1 MSDRI
6 TAASAFRWCR
16 DHAARIIGSFTAFT
30 FMWIAVGIAVAVG
43 FYWDGIW
50 ARNQAAAGLEDSFQA
65 GGWVVRIWTVFALV
79 GVVALFRQGA
89 KVLGGLFFVTWLMT
103 SIMAYGHVLGFIA
116 TGQNERYAAG
126 AAVENVVE
134 ISNEGLDE
142 KLALIATQKEQ
153 IRADRDADVAAL
165 ERALDALINDGSA
178 ANDAEAT
185 AQYTPLIQGVRNDAR
200 VELQALDA
208 QERELTLANT
218 ETKLQANQEQV
229 TAVKFDP
236 LYVWVAGWFMPDQ
249 SDASLRVV
257 AQRIGAF
264 WAFLI
269 EFIAGAGPAMLY
281 AAHSHFSDRRAA
293 EDAEE
298 KNKRSEA
305 AKQGWETRKEKASAN
320 EDGLQIEDKGYW
332 TSRIV
337 KALNR
342 HPNGMKKRTVKG
354 MCDTY
359 FGEIPPAEL
368 REHLKR
374 QIDGHLELPKADP
387 KKQKYAIERGLL
399 SDERKTYLMQEHIDF
414 IFIEGEYA
422 SQDEQEPEVNGTE
435 LVVPEL
441 GADDADRP
449 QA

>member
-134 ISNEGLDE
+134 ISNEGLDD

-200 VELQALDA
+200 AELQALDA

-293 EDAEE
+293 EE
-298 KNKRSEA
+298 KDPTRVEA
-305 AKQGWETRKEKASAN
+305 GKKAAETRNRRKRQTLKIQEQAESYLPAWEKAVRYAN
-320 EDGLQIEDKGYW
+320 IPSYTAKGIRQTAFPNISIDHVIEVLRKANAKGDW
-332 TSRIV
+332 RPALEEEINLV
-337 KALNR
+337 KRL
-342 HPNGMKKRTVKG
+342 T
-354 MCDTY
+354 
-359 FGEIPPAEL
+359 EPPQPDES
-368 REHLKR
+368 K
-374 QIDGHLELPKADP
+374 
-387 KKQKYAIERGLL
+387 KYAVDVINP
-399 SDERKTYLMQEHIDF
+399 DP
-414 IFIEGEYA
+414 A
-422 SQDEQEPEVNGTE
+422 STNGTGHSLE
-435 LVVPEL
+435 QDADN
-441 GADDADRP
+441 ADDTDTAGSVP
-449 QA
+449 SN

>member
-1 MSDRI
+1 M
-6 TAASAFRWCR
+6 
-16 DHAARIIGSFTAFT
+16 
-30 FMWIAVGIAVAVG
+30 
-43 FYWDGIW
+43 
-50 ARNQAAAGLEDSFQA
+50 
-65 GGWVVRIWTVFALV
+65 
-79 GVVALFRQGA
+79 
-89 KVLGGLFFVTWLMT
+89 
-103 SIMAYGHVLGFIA
+103 
-116 TGQNERYAAG
+116 
-126 AAVENVVE
+126 
-134 ISNEGLDE
+134 
-142 KLALIATQKEQ
+142 IATQKEQ

-200 VELQALDA
+200 AELQALDA

-293 EDAEE
+293 EA
-298 KNKRSEA
+298 KNLEASER
-305 AKQGWETRKEKASAN
+305 AKKGWVTRKEKATAN

-422 SQDEQEPEVNGTE
+422 PQEEPEQEVNGKDHSTE
-435 LVVPEL
+435 LTIPEL
-441 GADDADRP
+441 GADDANRP